1 MRNRHHLSQGLTLLG
16 IVALSIGFTGC
27 NSPTRFDPKS
37 TGPDPSFEQ
46 VSDAGRI
53 PPEWLRPS
61 QEEFR
66 LGLGDKIEIEV
77 LEVSGT
83 RQTCTVMPDGIIHYN
98 LLPGLRVAGLT
109 LEELRQL
116 LASKL
121 SEHYRSPQVGVI
133 LRGVFSQRVWVMG
146 RINTPGLYPLDMPMT
161 IIEAISRAGG
171 LFTSGFSGTTEELAD
186 LRHSFFIRDGKFVP
200 IDFHRLL
207 REGDMSQNIYLR
219 NGDYIYLP
227 SALSKEVYILG
238 AVRQPRAIGFM
249 DRITLVSAVASARD
263 LLPRAQTDRIVIIRG
278 TLTQPKIAVVD
289 YSAIVSGRAPDIAL
303 QPRDLVWVPDNP
315 WTNLQDYAR
324 TIVSTFVRTVAANE
338 GARIAVPGAS
348 QVGVNINIG
357 PTK

>member
-1 MRNRHHLSQGLTLLG
+1 MSHRSCLLRVLFRLGVVAAWFGLS
-16 IVALSIGFTGC
+16 GC
-27 NSPTRFDPKS
+27 NSTTRFDPKS
-37 TGPDPSFEQ
+37 TGLDPAFEE
-46 VSDAGRI
+46 VGDAGKI

-61 QEEFR
+61 QEAFR
-66 LGLGDKIEIEV
+66 LGIGDKIEVEV
-77 LEVSGT
+77 LEVPGT
-83 RQTCTVMPDGIIHYN
+83 RQTCTVMPDGIVHYN
-98 LLPGLRVAGLT
+98 LLPGLRVVGLT
-109 LEELRQL
+109 LEELRGL
-116 LASKL
+116 LATAL

-146 RINTPGLYPLDMPMT
+146 RVNTPGLYPLDMPMT
-161 IIEAISRAGG
+161 IIEGISRAGG

-200 IDFHRLL
+200 VDFHRLL
-207 REGDMSQNIYLR
+207 REGDMSQNLYLR

-263 LLPRAQTDRIVIIRG
+263 MLPRAQTDRVVIIRG
-278 TLTQPKIAVVD
+278 TLTQPKVAVVD
-289 YSAIVSGRAPDIAL
+289 YGAIMSGRAPDIAL

-315 WTNLQDYAR
+315 WVNLQDYAR

>member
-1 MRNRHHLSQGLTLLG
+1 MPHRSQLLQVLVRLGFAAVWLGLSACRSTT
-16 IVALSIGFTGC
+16 A
-27 NSPTRFDPKS
+27 FDPS
-37 TGPDPSFEQ
+37 NTGPEPAFAEVRID
-46 VSDAGRI
+46 GGI

-61 QEEFR
+61 QEPFR
-66 LGLGDKIEIEV
+66 LGIGDKIEIEV
-77 LEVSGT
+77 LEVSAT
-83 RQTCTVMPDGIIHYN
+83 RQICTVMPDGVIYYN

-109 LEELRQL
+109 LEELRGL
-116 LASKL
+116 LAARL
-121 SEHYRSPQVGVI
+121 SAHYRSPQVGVI

-186 LRHSFFIRDGKFVP
+186 LRHSFFVRDGKFVP
-200 IDFHRLL
+200 VDFHRLL
-207 REGDMSQNIYLR
+207 REGDMSQNLYLR
-219 NGDYIYLP
+219 NGDYLYLP

-249 DRITLVSAVASARD
+249 DRITLVSAIASARD
-263 LLPRAQTDRIVIIRG
+263 MLPRAQTDRVVIVRG

-289 YSAIVSGRAPDIAL
+289 YGAIVSGRAPDIAL
-303 QPRDLVWVPDNP
+303 QPRDLVWVPDSP
-315 WTNLQDYAR
+315 WASLQDYTR
-324 TIVSTFVRTVAANE
+324 TIISTFVRTVAANE

-357 PTK
+357 PAK